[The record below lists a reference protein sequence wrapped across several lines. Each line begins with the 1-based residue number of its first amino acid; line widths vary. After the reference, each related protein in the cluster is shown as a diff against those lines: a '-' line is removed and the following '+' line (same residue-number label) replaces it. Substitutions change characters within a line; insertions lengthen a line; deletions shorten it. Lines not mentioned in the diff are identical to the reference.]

1 MIKIYK
7 YDPSSTWFKDVVNDS
22 TLKGKKRDIAIED
35 AIKEHGAQIS
45 IVEYFKDWNRNSYCK
60 DYCYACYGKVENSI
74 ERLVNAEI
82 NYDEGLTYLNARN
95 NHPEDLIERRTSW
108 GEMKDYADGL
118 YWFINSI
125 ISDVVEDKIITPQVA
140 NEVEPKFK
148 VGDWIVYNRNDS
160 SREILYVYDI
170 RDGRYYFNDNI
181 HFSWSVK
188 ECDEKCH
195 LWTIDDVK
203 DGDVVAMEP
212 FGTYEKP
219 FVAIY
224 KGRGL
229 DHFVSYCFTSFDGKF
244 NEGTGGHCLN
254 VHPATKEQCDILF
267 KAMDEAR
274 YTFDFDKKELKKIGQ
289 NTAWSEDDETKLTT
303 AKTFIVNTSL
313 VGNDEMKEA
322 TIDWVNGLKNRV
334 QSKSEWSEEDETK
347 LITAKTFIVN
357 TSLVGN
363 DGIKEAT
370 IEWLNDL
377 KNRVQPKPAWS
388 EEDERQFSIFIR
400 HCYLKKN
407 LYKKENNK
415 EFAQKCQGLID
426 WLEAIKQRAELAVD
440 NPNEKAIVKYLY
452 EKKGYP
458 IDLNGNLVSYEE
470 AMESANRYINYKKE
484 KFIEKACEWMKDNIT
499 YTHPRKGT
507 EECVVNLEKFKDF
520 MKGE

>member
-1 MIKIYK
+1 MEEL
-7 YDPSSTWFKDVVNDS
+7 STQEKA
-22 TLKGKKRDIAIED
+22 KA
-35 AIKEHGAQIS
+35 
-45 IVEYFKDWNRNSYCK
+45 
-60 DYCYACYGKVENSI
+60 
-74 ERLVNAEI
+74 
-82 NYDEGLTYLNARN
+82 YDEAY
-95 NHPEDLIERRTSW
+95 
-108 GEMKDYADGL
+108 KKVADRFG
-118 YWFINSI
+118 
-125 ISDVVEDKIITPQVA
+125 SDVADEIFTESKESYGERIRKAMISGMAALKEQGKETFATIPLNDCIDWLEKEGKQNSVNTDLDELVIQLEEAIGTSPHSRETIKDFFQKAVQKYMNCLKIATGEIGALVEENYRLKEKQGD
-140 NEVEPKFK
+140 EVEPRFK
-148 VGDWIVYNRNDS
+148 VGDYVVYNRNDS

-212 FGTYEKP
+212 YGTYEKP
-219 FVAIY
+219 FVAVY

-254 VHPATKEQCDILF
+254 VHPATKEQCEQLE
-267 KAMDEAR
+267 KAMTEAG
-274 YTFDFDKKELKKIGQ
+274 YTFDFDKKDLKKVEQ
-289 NTAWSEDDETKLTT
+289 N
-303 AKTFIVNTSL
+303 
-313 VGNDEMKEA
+313 
-322 TIDWVNGLKNRV
+322 
-334 QSKSEWSEEDETK
+334 
-347 LITAKTFIVN
+347 
-357 TSLVGN
+357 
-363 DGIKEAT
+363 
-370 IEWLNDL
+370 
-377 KNRVQPKPAWS
+377 PAWS

-400 HCYLKKN
+400 HCYLKRN

-415 EFAQKCQGLID
+415 EYAQTCQGLID

-440 NPNEKAIVKYLY
+440 NPNEKAMVKYLY

-507 EECVVNLEKFKDF
+507 EECVVNLEKLKDY

>member
-60 DYCYACYGKVENSI
+60 DYCYACYGEAENSI

-108 GEMKDYADGL
+108 DEMKGYADGL

-125 ISDVVEDKIITPQVA
+125 ISDVVKDKIITPQVA

-148 VGDWIVYNRNDS
+148 VGDWITYNRNDS

-212 FGTYEKP
+212 YGTYEKP

-254 VHPATKEQCDILF
+254 VHPATKEQRDILF
-267 KAMDEAR
+267 KAMDEAG

-289 NTAWSEDDETKLTT
+289 NTVWSEDDETKLT
-303 AKTFIVNTSL
+303 
-313 VGNDEMKEA
+313 
-322 TIDWVNGLKNRV
+322 
-334 QSKSEWSEEDETK
+334 
-347 LITAKTFIVN
+347 TAKTFIVN

-415 EFAQKCQGLID
+415 EFAQTCQGLID